1 MIRNSADLNI
11 LIQVKAERCH
21 VTRAV
26 FSLAAAFAS
35 TVICKWR
42 NSAFVWSHH
51 VTTTACPRR
60 VMRSGTNPN
69 VVKRKL
75 NGRGHRPRFV
85 AGQQIQA
92 LEPASAK
99 EIKVPLNNVIQD
111 TQLSPRISMV
121 TNVPACTVSLAHQAD
136 TKETK
141 EENLHKSN

>member
-1 MIRNSADLNI
+1 
-11 LIQVKAERCH
+11 
-21 VTRAV
+21 
-26 FSLAAAFAS
+26 
-35 TVICKWR
+35 
-42 NSAFVWSHH
+42 
-51 VTTTACPRR
+51 
-60 VMRSGTNPN
+60 MRSGTNPN

-92 LEPASAK
+92 LQPASAK

-121 TNVPACTVSLAHQAD
+121 TNVPACTVSLARQAD

-141 EENLHKSN
+141 EEDLHKSN